1 MFSVVIIIEYSRQIT
16 VIHIY
21 IYIYIYNIYIVFRN
35 NKKVFATSEIF
46 SIVLTNYLDCYK
58 NVMLKRALPEPFI

>member
-21 IYIYIYNIYIVFRN
+21 IYMYNIYIVFRN